1 MRFASLGH
9 PSTMGTLPAGACFAF
24 DWHGQAFIGVKV
36 VDDFAA
42 HPIASCVSLWPGD
55 SELGDRPTF
64 LDGSFGPSTGVYE
77 LAETVIVPSMEI
89 ASWRVGADLAGA
101 AGVVVLARDR
111 LLMGVSRRNGKI
123 VFVDL
128 AAGKTALLPETTP
141 LLHIGGWR
149 LLQKVLTGYETI
161 CTYSTTHDA

>member
-55 SELGDRPTF
+55 SELGDRPSF

-77 LAETVIVPSMEI
+77 LTDTVIVPSTEV
-89 ASWRVGADLAGA
+89 ATWRVGADLAGE
-101 AGVVVLARDR
+101 AGVVVMARDR
-111 LLMGVSRRNGKI
+111 LLMGVARRNGRV

-128 AAGKTALLPETTP
+128 AAGRTALLPETTP
-141 LLHIGGWR
+141 LLHVGGWR
-149 LLQKVLTGYETI
+149 LLQKILDGYETI
-161 CTYSTTHDA
+161 CRYNALQNA